1 MPAVSGKTAAI
12 KALTEFSGI
21 SLKDTVAFGDDL
33 NDIEML
39 RLCGTGVAVANA
51 IPEVREAADM
61 ITFSNDED
69 GVAGW
74 LANHCLK
81 ETVAR

>member
-1 MPAVSGKTAAI
+1 MPTVAGKTAAI
-12 KALTEFSGI
+12 KALAEFSKI

-51 IPEVREAADM
+51 IPEAREAADM
-61 ITFSNDED
+61 ITFSNDAD
-69 GVAGW
+69 GVARW